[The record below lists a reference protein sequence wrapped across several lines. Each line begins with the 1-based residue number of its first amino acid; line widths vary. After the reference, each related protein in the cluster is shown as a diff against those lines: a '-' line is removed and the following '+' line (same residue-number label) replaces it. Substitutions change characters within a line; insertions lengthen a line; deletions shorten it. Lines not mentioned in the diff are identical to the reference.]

1 MQDVNKPSPM
11 FFVEI
16 GRLLVQSGWREAYLV
31 ASGVEKDFQ
40 VIGPADLKKYVD
52 DYTPSYSAYVS
63 FDIIALEYQRS
74 HPADLSIV
82 RFNPKVPCTFYF
94 KFDGA
99 VLRVA
104 SRPITEHQVRLV
116 IDVVDALELELDIT
130 KRLAKFESTLKELKV
145 LADFLAPGQKRT
157 QPF

>member
-1 MQDVNKPSPM
+1 MQYVKNPTPN

-31 ASGVEKDFQ
+31 ASGVENKFQ
-40 VIGPADLKKYVD
+40 VIGSNELKKYVD
-52 DYTPSYSAYVS
+52 DFTSNYSFKAS
-63 FDIIALEYQRS
+63 FHIVGLEYQRS
-74 HPADLSIV
+74 YPANRSVVI
-82 RFNPKVPCTFYF
+82 FNPEVPCTFYF

-104 SRPITEHQVRLV
+104 SRPIAEHQVRLV
-116 IDVVDALELELDIT
+116 VDVVDALELEFDIT
-130 KRLAKFESTLKELKV
+130 KRLEKFESTLNELKTI
-145 LADFLAPGQKRT
+145 ANFLAPGQKRT